1 MGGDINGL
9 KTAKR
14 KNVVMTPKEIVLGGY
29 QSFSEGDLESL
40 EKIFHEKAVIR
51 VNGNHKRSG
60 EYKGFEDWR
69 DNFLSH
75 LPADYPNFDLQILH
89 VVAEGDR
96 VHVFVKYTAD
106 NLDANGVHMF
116 LVEDGLETEFI
127 IFDDTQKMA
136 VALGN

>member
-1 MGGDINGL
+1 
-9 KTAKR
+9 
-14 KNVVMTPKEIVLGGY
+14 MTPKEIVLGGY
-29 QSFSEGDLESL
+29 QAFSIGDLESL
-40 EKIFHEKAVIR
+40 GKIFHKNAVIT

-60 EYKGFEDWR
+60 EYKGFDDWR

-75 LPADYPNFDLQILH
+75 LPSDYPNFDLEILH

-116 LVEDGLETEFI
+116 VVENGLETEFL

-136 VALGN
+136 AALGD

>member
-1 MGGDINGL
+1 
-9 KTAKR
+9 
-14 KNVVMTPKEIVLGGY
+14 MTPKEIVLGGY
-29 QSFSEGDLESL
+29 QSFSVGDLESL
-40 EKIFHEKAVIR
+40 GTIFHENAVIR

-60 EYKGFEDWR
+60 EYKGFNDWR
-69 DNFLSH
+69 DNFVSH
-75 LPADYPNFDLQILH
+75 LPNDYPNFDLEILH

-106 NLDANGVHMF
+106 NLDADGLHMF

-136 VALGN
+136 AALKN

>member
-1 MGGDINGL
+1 
-9 KTAKR
+9 
-14 KNVVMTPKEIVLGGY
+14 MTPKEIVLGGY
-29 QSFSEGDLESL
+29 QAFSIGDLDSL
-40 EKIFHEKAVIR
+40 GKIFHENAVIT

-60 EYKGFEDWR
+60 EYKGFDDWR

-75 LPADYPNFDLQILH
+75 LPSDYPNFDLEILH

-116 LVEDGLETEFI
+116 VVENGLETEFL

-136 VALGN
+136 VALGD